1 MTKIKY
7 NKDGSTLADSQNSRV
22 SDNISL
28 VNTAIGSFES
38 TISSKISEFEKFSD
52 IVACENDDGTTTY
65 SSSFGGRSSTDSWFV
80 QVGLNLAKEV
90 KIAAFKAKAGTI
102 TEAVNNLTTKIKEK
116 SGKYKDL
123 LTKLATSV
131 SNFENGNYSL
141 SEVLEELQISDITG
155 VSFEIANKDGAEVV
169 TIYYTYTDENGNE
182 ITVKLSEAVNSF
194 YTYVGSATSGLIANE
209 IWLNEQ
215 GDLSPE
221 EREEY
226 RVRALRQTGAQ
237 IDAITDSGLMQIAS
251 TASISGFYASFAKDH
266 DLDED
271 MEVAYKSMIKSCGL
285 SSDAIAEIMGEDT
298 NSVMAAGGALLAAGF
313 AEKLGFKEKLTEKDK
328 KENKQAVKTAKDK
341 KTKIE
346 SYVEERE
353 SLDEIIEE
361 LKEQDA
367 INEKKAKEQTITTA
381 EWPPAT
387 DLNNPNGIPSQLEIG
402 TDISDLLSELL
413 EQKENSENND
423 SIFDIGDPTDS
434 EVTDFE
440 ADRISDLIDKIKD
453 SEFPSRI
460 DKGTRAPAEID
471 SEARDTY
478 FEKIGD
484 DLYEHREQQINEYRE
499 MSDSEKVEALEEL
512 GYSKSDAAKL
522 VAAPAAGQTA
532 YVYGKFTQSLSNASN
547 NIAAAE
553 GFNNFVSAYDNKT
566 NLANIMNKTAN
577 VDLTPTSENV
587 QNARQQLSTAKGK
600 YDESVNKAN
609 KAVDKAADAKNKYN
623 KVLKDIQDKNGED
636 PKNWT
641 DEQVDEYN
649 EAATMYNDAVEEAQR
664 AAEEVESAKQSYN
677 QEKEQ
682 YQAVYDKW
690 RDEAEEDVGMTG
702 VEVNNSSSKPDDS
715 NIHYNDTS
723 SSSGG
728 GQAENI
734 DDSSI
739 SLDSNSSTN
748 TGGGQVNGA
757 SQSKPGG
764 NSGVTVDDSGL
775 SIGNPVPDNGPTN
788 NIETGTS
795 TGTESVSDSSINIG
809 GSDNVNDNIMDEY
822 PVMEDGKPVMTEEV
836 KPNTDGITEI

>member
-28 VNTAIGSFES
+28 VDTEIVNFEN
-38 TISSKISEFEKFSD
+38 TISSKISVFEKFSD
-52 IVACENDDGTTTY
+52 IVESKNDDGIITY
-65 SSSFGGRSSTDSWFV
+65 SSSFGGESSTDSWFV
-80 QVGLNLAKEV
+80 QAALNLAKGV
-90 KIAAFKAKAGTI
+90 KIAAFKAKAETI
-102 TEAVNNLTTKIKEK
+102 TKAVNDLTTKIKEK
-116 SGKYKDL
+116 SDKYKDL

-237 IDAITDSGLMQIAS
+237 IDAIAESGLMQIAS

-353 SLDEIIEE
+353 SLDDIIEE

-748 TGGGQVNGA
+748 IGSGQVNGA

-809 GSDNVNDNIMDEY
+809 GSNNVNDNIMDEY

>member
-28 VNTAIGSFES
+28 VNTAIESFKN
-38 TISSKISEFEKFSD
+38 TISSKISEFENFSD
-52 IVACENDDGTTTY
+52 IVGRENDDGTTTY

-80 QVGLNLAKEV
+80 QAALNLAKEL
-90 KIAAFKAKAGTI
+90 KIADFKAKAETI
-102 TEAVNNLTTKIKEK
+102 TKTVNDLTTKIKEK
-116 SGKYKDL
+116 SDKYKDL

-182 ITVKLSEAVNSF
+182 ITVKLPEAVNSF

-353 SLDEIIEE
+353 SLDDIIEE

-367 INEKKAKEQTITTA
+367 INEKKAEKQPIQTA
-381 EWPPAT
+381 DWPPSAN
-387 DLNNPNGIPSQLEIG
+387 LNNPNVTETG
-402 TDISDLLSELL
+402 TDINDLLPELL

-434 EVTDFE
+434 DVTDFE

-453 SEFPSRI
+453 SEFPSKI

-532 YVYGKFTQSLSNASN
+532 YVYGKFTQSLSNTSN

-748 TGGGQVNGA
+748 IGSGQVNGA

-775 SIGNPVPDNGPTN
+775 SIGDPVPDNGPTN

-809 GSDNVNDNIMDEY
+809 GSNNVNDNIMDEY

>member
-7 NKDGSTLADSQNSRV
+7 NKDGSTLADNQNSRV

-28 VNTAIGSFES
+28 VDTEIVNFEN
-38 TISSKISEFEKFSD
+38 TISSKISVFEKFSD
-52 IVACENDDGTTTY
+52 IVEGKNDDGIITY
-65 SSSFGGRSSTDSWFV
+65 SSSFGGESSTDSWFV
-80 QVGLNLAKEV
+80 QMALNLAKEL
-90 KIAAFKAKAGTI
+90 KIADFKAKAETI
-102 TEAVNNLTTKIKEK
+102 TKAVNDLTTKIKEK
-116 SGKYKDL
+116 SDKYKNL

-182 ITVKLSEAVNSF
+182 ITVKLPEAVNSF

-237 IDAITDSGLMQIAS
+237 IDAITESGLMQIAS

-353 SLDEIIEE
+353 SLDDIIEE

-367 INEKKAKEQTITTA
+367 INEKKAEEQTITTA

-387 DLNNPNGIPSQLEIG
+387 DLNNPNGILPQLETG

-748 TGGGQVNGA
+748 IGSGQVNGA

-775 SIGNPVPDNGPTN
+775 SIGDPVPDNGPTN

-809 GSDNVNDNIMDEY
+809 GSNNVNDNIMDEY

>member
-28 VNTAIGSFES
+28 VDTAIADFEN
-38 TISSKISEFEKFSD
+38 TISSKISKFEKFSD
-52 IVACENDDGTTTY
+52 IVSHENDDGTTTY
-65 SSSFGGRSSTDSWFV
+65 SSSFGGESSTDSWFV
-80 QVGLNLAKEV
+80 QVALNLAKEL
-90 KIAAFKAKAGTI
+90 KIADFKAKAETI
-102 TEAVNNLTTKIKEK
+102 TRTVNDLTTKIKEK
-116 SGKYKDL
+116 SDKYKNL

-182 ITVKLSEAVNSF
+182 ITVKLPEAVNSF

-237 IDAITDSGLMQIAS
+237 IDAITESGLMQIAS

-353 SLDEIIEE
+353 SLDDIIEE

-367 INEKKAKEQTITTA
+367 INEKKAEKQPIQTA
-381 EWPPAT
+381 DWPPAT
-387 DLNNPNGIPSQLEIG
+387 NLNNPNVTETG
-402 TDISDLLSELL
+402 TDINDLLPELL

-623 KVLKDIQDKNGED
+623 KVLKDIQDKNGKD

-748 TGGGQVNGA
+748 IGSGQVNGA

-775 SIGNPVPDNGPTN
+775 SIGDPVPDNGPTN

-809 GSDNVNDNIMDEY
+809 GSNNVNDNIMDEY

>member
-28 VNTAIGSFES
+28 VNTAIVNFEN
-38 TISSKISEFEKFSD
+38 TISSKISEFEKFND
-52 IVACENDDGTTTY
+52 IVVCENDDGTTTY
-65 SSSFGGRSSTDSWFV
+65 SSSFGGSSSTSSWFV
-80 QVGLNLAKEV
+80 QAALNLAKEL
-90 KIAAFKAKAGTI
+90 KIADFKAKAETI
-102 TEAVNNLTTKIKEK
+102 TKTVNDLTTKIKEK
-116 SGKYKDL
+116 SDKYKDL

-237 IDAITDSGLMQIAS
+237 IDAITESGLMQIAS

-353 SLDEIIEE
+353 SLDDIIEE

-367 INEKKAKEQTITTA
+367 INEKKAEKQPIQTA
-381 EWPPAT
+381 DWPPAT
-387 DLNNPNGIPSQLEIG
+387 NLNNPNVTETG
-402 TDISDLLSELL
+402 TDINDLLPEIL

-453 SEFPSRI
+453 SEFPSKI

-623 KVLKDIQDKNGED
+623 KVLKDIQDKNGKD

-757 SQSKPGG
+757 TQSKPGG

-775 SIGNPVPDNGPTN
+775 SIGDPVPDNGPTN
-788 NIETGTS
+788 NIESGTS

-809 GSDNVNDNIMDEY
+809 GSNNVNDNIMDEY

>member
-28 VNTAIGSFES
+28 VNTAIVNFEN
-38 TISSKISEFEKFSD
+38 TISSKISEFEKFND
-52 IVACENDDGTTTY
+52 IVVCENDDGTTTY
-65 SSSFGGRSSTDSWFV
+65 SSSFGGSSSTSSWFV
-80 QVGLNLAKEV
+80 QAALNLAKEL
-90 KIAAFKAKAGTI
+90 KIADFKAKAETI
-102 TEAVNNLTTKIKEK
+102 TKTVNDLTTKIKEK
-116 SGKYKDL
+116 SDKYKDL

-237 IDAITDSGLMQIAS
+237 IDAIAESGLMQIAS

-353 SLDEIIEE
+353 SLDDIIEE

-367 INEKKAKEQTITTA
+367 INEKKAEEQPIKTA
-381 EWPPAT
+381 DWPPAT
-387 DLNNPNGIPSQLEIG
+387 DLNNPNVTETG
-402 TDISDLLSELL
+402 TDINDLLPELL

-434 EVTDFE
+434 DVTDFE

-623 KVLKDIQDKNGED
+623 KVLKDIQDKNGKD

-775 SIGNPVPDNGPTN
+775 SIGDPVPDNGPTN

-809 GSDNVNDNIMDEY
+809 GSNNVNDNIMDEY

>member
-28 VNTAIGSFES
+28 VNTAIESFKN
-38 TISSKISEFEKFSD
+38 TISSKISVFEKFSD
-52 IVACENDDGTTTY
+52 IVESKNDDGTTTY
-65 SSSFGGRSSTDSWFV
+65 SSSFGESSSTSSWFV
-80 QVGLNLAKEV
+80 QAALNLAKDL
-90 KIAAFKAKAGTI
+90 KIADFKAKAETI
-102 TEAVNNLTTKIKEK
+102 TKAVNGLTAKIKEK
-116 SGKYKDL
+116 SDKYEDL

-328 KENKQAVKTAKDK
+328 KENKQAVQTAKDK

-353 SLDEIIEE
+353 SLDDIIEE

-367 INEKKAKEQTITTA
+367 INEKKAEEQTITTA

-440 ADRISDLIDKIKD
+440 ANRISDLIDKIKD
-453 SEFPSRI
+453 SEFPSKI
-460 DKGTRAPAEID
+460 DKGTRTPAEID

-532 YVYGKFTQSLSNASN
+532 YVYGKFTQSLSNTSN

-566 NLANIMNKTAN
+566 NLANITNKTAN

-715 NIHYNDTS
+715 GIHYNDTS

-728 GQAENI
+728 GQAEHI
-734 DDSSI
+734 GDSSI

-748 TGGGQVNGA
+748 TGGGQVNSA

-775 SIGNPVPDNGPTN
+775 SIGDPVLDNGPTN
-788 NIETGTS
+788 NIETGIS

-809 GSDNVNDNIMDEY
+809 DSDNVNDNIMDEY

>member
-28 VNTAIGSFES
+28 VNTAIESFKN
-38 TISSKISEFEKFSD
+38 TISSKISKFENFND
-52 IVACENDDGTTTY
+52 IVEGKNDDGTTTY
-65 SSSFGGRSSTDSWFV
+65 SSSFGGSSSTSSWFV
-80 QVGLNLAKEV
+80 QAALNLAKEL
-90 KIAAFKAKAGTI
+90 KIADFKAKAETI
-102 TEAVNNLTTKIKEK
+102 TKAVNDLTTKIKEK
-116 SGKYKDL
+116 SDKYEDL

-237 IDAITDSGLMQIAS
+237 IDAIAESGLMQIAS

-353 SLDEIIEE
+353 SLDDIIEE

-367 INEKKAKEQTITTA
+367 INEKKAEEQPIKTA
-381 EWPPAT
+381 DWPPAT
-387 DLNNPNGIPSQLEIG
+387 DLNNPNITETG
-402 TDISDLLSELL
+402 TDINDLLPELL

-434 EVTDFE
+434 DVTDFE

-757 SQSKPGG
+757 TQSKPGG

-775 SIGNPVPDNGPTN
+775 SIGDPVPDNGPTN
-788 NIETGTS
+788 NIESGTS

-809 GSDNVNDNIMDEY
+809 GSNNVNDNIMDEY